1 MSERD
6 DKVLKALA
14 AMADQYLTV
23 GDELDT
29 LSMAAGQNALRI
41 LAVEGLVD
49 YDGGRCGSWTKAGRD
64 LLARA
69 T

>member
-1 MSERD
+1 
-6 DKVLKALA
+6 
-14 AMADQYLTV
+14 
-23 GDELDT
+23 
-29 LSMAAGQNALRI
+29 MAAGQNALRI